1 MKERRRHPLLKIM
14 TTLSILKHKEVVGWM
29 LQLLQVSLD
38 KKNTVTEM
46 TFTYFPSFMTESKKT
61 PKI

>member
-14 TTLSILKHKEVVGWM
+14 TTLSILKHKEVVGRM

-38 KKNTVTEM
+38 KKK
-46 TFTYFPSFMTESKKT
+46 YCDGDDIYLLSF
-61 PKI
+61 IHD

>member
-1 MKERRRHPLLKIM
+1 MKIM

-46 TFTYFPSFMTESKKT
+46 TFTYFPSFMTESKK
-61 PKI
+61 PLKSNC